1 MQQFEHFTIGQLA
14 RAAGVGLQTVRF
26 YERRGL
32 LTQPLRLAPGYR
44 QYTADHLQRVRF
56 IKKAQRLGFSLK
68 EVKAL
73 FDLNATSRATCTE
86 VKTKA
91 DRKLEEIVSKI
102 HDLQRMKR
110 SLEQL
115 SKACDVNK
123 QAMSECRV
131 LECFEGRG
139 KC

>member
-1 MQQFEHFTIGQLA
+1 MQQREYFTIGQLA
-14 RAAGVGLQTVRF
+14 NAAGVGLQTVRF

-32 LTQPLRLAPGYR
+32 LTQPLRLVPGYR
-44 QYTADHLQRVRF
+44 QYTADHLKRVRF

-68 EVKAL
+68 EIKTL
-73 FDLNATSRATCTE
+73 FDLNATSRATCSE
-86 VKTKA
+86 VKTRA
-91 DRKLEEIVSKI
+91 DRKREEIVSKLY
-102 HDLQRMKR
+102 DLQRMKR

-123 QAMSECRV
+123 RAMSECRV

-139 KC
+139 EC